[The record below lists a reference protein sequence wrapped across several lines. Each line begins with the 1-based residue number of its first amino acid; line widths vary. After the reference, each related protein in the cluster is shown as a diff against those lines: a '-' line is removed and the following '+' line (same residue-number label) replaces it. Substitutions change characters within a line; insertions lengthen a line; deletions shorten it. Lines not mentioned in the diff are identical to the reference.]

1 MIIVFQKIKNIISQE
16 AEISEDRIS
25 IDSTFE
31 SLELDSLDV
40 VQIIIELEEEFEIK
54 INNSEDFKN
63 IQDIVNYIEKK

>member
-1 MIIVFQKIKNIISQE
+1 MIMVFQKIKNIISQE
-16 AEISEDRIS
+16 TEISEDRIS